1 MKVRYLLLG
10 GAIGGG
16 GALARQY
23 EDWKN
28 NLPDAAWLKKAMPDV
43 DVDKFRNSLLGLRD
57 SVKGKVGEVEMDP
70 ALKSLGWDKYQEF
83 RVWFDKRL
91 DSAIQAAIDEGRSAD
106 ESSERGAQRHHP
118 FISNRNCQC

>member
-1 MKVRYLLLG
+1 MEVRYLLLG

-43 DVDKFRNSLLGLRD
+43 DVDKFRNSLLSLRD
-57 SVKGKVGEVEMDP
+57 SVKGKVDEVEMDP

-91 DSAIQAAIDEGRSAD
+91 DSAIQAAIDEERQAE
-106 ESSERGAQRHHP
+106 ESSER
-118 FISNRNCQC
+118 